1 MRRNWMIYIGF
12 FTILLAG
19 FYYFLF
25 RNTDFSRSML
35 PVINNNIPDFSFTDQ
50 NGRPVTERDIEG
62 KVYVVEFFFTS
73 CRGICPLIN
82 ANMRRV
88 YDRYKD
94 DSGFCILSHSS
105 MPETDSVPLLKA
117 YENWMLNGKILKS
130 ADGSYKIIPP
140 TDGEIKPIPAHS
152 NWYFL
157 TGDKV
162 SLYQMARAG
171 YMIDN
176 NKTDTAQKISDQFI
190 HTQFFALVDKQRC
203 VRGIYDGLKNDEVEK
218 LLGDIKG
225 LLREK
230 LPKASFK
237 DGFNNAPN

>member
-1 MRRNWMIYIGF
+1 MVYVGF
-12 FTILLAG
+12 FALLLAG

-25 RNTDFSRSML
+25 RNTDFSRSSL

-50 NGRPVTERDIEG
+50 NGKTVTERDIDG
-62 KVYVVEFFFTS
+62 KVYVAEFFFTT

-88 YDRYKD
+88 YERYKED
-94 DSGFCILSHSS
+94 PGFCILSHSS

-117 YENWMLNGKILKS
+117 YENWMLLGKIVKS
-130 ADGSYKIIPP
+130 QDGAYKIIPP
-140 TDGEIKPIPAHS
+140 AALTSKAIPVQS

-157 TGDKV
+157 TGDKA
-162 SLYQMARAG
+162 SLYQMARVG
-171 YMIDN
+171 YMIET
-176 NKTDTAQKISDQFI
+176 NKTDTSQRISDQFI

-218 LLGDIKG
+218 LLVDIHG
-225 LLREK
+225 LLKEK
-230 LPKASFK
+230 SPKASFK
-237 DGFNNAPN
+237 DGFSNSPN